1 MGKVRT
7 RILGLE
13 ELEKQQIE
21 EQRKRSSEKK
31 AQKSGDVE
39 VEAETTTKK
48 ASKEKEVVTRQPRK
62 RGKNWQAAVKQV
74 NAEKMYS
81 VKEAVEMLKKIKF
94 AKFDESVELHMNL
107 DKKGLKG
114 EVSLPHSSGKSV
126 RARIVDDKLLEEI
139 ENGKMDFDVLVAH
152 PSMMPKLAKFA
163 RTLGP
168 KGLMPNPKSGTVSPN
183 PEEVVKKF
191 EGGSL
196 QWKSESKFP
205 ILHQMVAKISAD
217 NAQIEENVIA
227 FMKAV
232 GKQHILA
239 AYIKSS
245 MSPSLQLDMKE
256 LQ

>member
-31 AQKSGDVE
+31 AQKSGDVK
-39 VEAETTTKK
+39 AEGETSSKK
-48 ASKEKEVVTRQPRK
+48 TSKEKDVVTRQPRK
-62 RGKNWQAAVKQV
+62 RGKNWQAAVKQID
-74 NAEKMYS
+74 AKKMYS

-94 AKFDESVELHMNL
+94 AKFDESVELHINL
-107 DKKGLKG
+107 NKKGLKG

-126 RARIVDDKLLEEI
+126 RVRIVDDTLLEEI
-139 ENGKMDFDVLVAH
+139 ESGKMDFDVLVAH

-183 PEEVVKKF
+183 PEDVVKKF
-191 EGGSL
+191 ESGSL

-205 ILHQMVAKISAD
+205 ILHQMVAKMSAD
-217 NAQIEENVIA
+217 NAQIEENVVA

-232 GKQHILA
+232 GKQHILS

>member
-21 EQRKRSSEKK
+21 DQRKRSSEKK
-31 AQKSGDVE
+31 AQKSGDAE
-39 VEAETTTKK
+39 VEAESTAKRT
-48 ASKEKEVVTRQPRK
+48 SKEKESVTRQPRK
-62 RGKNWQAAVKQV
+62 RGKNWQAAVKKV
-74 NAEKMYS
+74 DAEKMYS
-81 VKEAVEMLKKIKF
+81 VKEAVEVLKKIKF

-126 RARIVDDKLLEEI
+126 RARIVDDALLEEI

-205 ILHQMVAKISAD
+205 ILHQMVAKMSAD
-217 NAQIEENVIA
+217 NAQIEENVVA